1 MNWWGI
7 VGSCHRRRRRRF
19 QESGRAGV
27 RARATGGR
35 YVAEGVD
42 LLAGLAPTLADAI
55 RTASTKAFVLLD
67 GTLLPIDRIAAD
79 RPFC

>member
-1 MNWWGI
+1 
-7 VGSCHRRRRRRF
+7 VGTRT
-19 QESGRAGV
+19 AY
-27 RARATGGR
+27 R

-42 LLAGLAPTLADAI
+42 LLASLPPTLTDAV

-79 RPFC
+79 GPFC